1 MRKFDPVLAEI
12 RFGYGLSPLVPA
24 HSDVD
29 DILSDLNGPDDMAAQ
44 FPSEPFSAFRDRMV
58 RAQAARA
65 ARRKARGTEMAA
77 QARKQRNLINAEAKT
92 AWLTWVGQTMLRR
105 TYSRTAFR
113 ERIVAFW
120 ADHFTATGKR
130 GVIRRAT
137 TPYVDDAIRPFVAM
151 RFGDLLQAAVMHPVM
166 LDYLDQTLSIGP
178 NSDRA
183 ARNTGGKTQG
193 MNENLARE
201 VLELHTLGVDGPYG
215 QKDVTELA
223 ELFTGMTFQ
232 ARNGYKFRKDF
243 VEPGAETVL
252 GETYPDAYN
261 DKPVRAVLEDLA
273 AHPATARHI
282 ARKLAVHFTS
292 DTPEAALIDAL
303 EATYLAHDGALMP
316 LYETLLNHD
325 AAWAPALGNFKP
337 PIDFMSSAFRA
348 LGPDADVVSQIDR
361 RQMIRHMTEPLITM
375 GQPWET
381 PIGPDGWSE
390 DDGDWITPQG
400 LAARV
405 TWAMAVPETI
415 MPGALPDPRQFVDV
429 ALGSYANDAVR
440 FAASAAES
448 KSEAIGLVLMS
459 PAFQR
464 R

>member
-1 MRKFDPVLAEI
+1 MRTFDPVLAEI
-12 RFGYGLSPLVPA
+12 RFGYGLSPRVPA
-24 HSDVD
+24 PTDAAG
-29 DILSDLNGPDDMAAQ
+29 ILAALSAPDQMAAQ

-58 RAQAARA
+58 LAQAAMKD
-65 ARRKARGTEMAA
+65 RRIARGTEQAEA
-77 QARKQRNLINAEAKT
+77 ARKRRNVVNQKARV
-92 AWLTWVGQTMLRR
+92 AWLYWIGQTLLRR
-105 TYSRTAFR
+105 TYSHTAFR

-120 ADHFTATGKR
+120 GDHFTATGKR

-137 TPYVDDAIRPFVAM
+137 TPYLDDAIRPFITL
-151 RFGDLLQAAVMHPVM
+151 RFADLLQAAVMHPVM

-178 NSDRA
+178 NSALAGRQGDQKKR
-183 ARNTGGKTQG
+183 G

-201 VLELHTLGVDGPYG
+201 VLELHTLGVNGPYT
-215 QKDVTELA
+215 QADVTQLA

-243 VEPGAETVL
+243 VEPGSETVL
-252 GETYPDAYN
+252 GRTYPDAYS
-261 DKPVRAVLEDLA
+261 DKAVRAVLEDLA
-273 AHPATARHI
+273 AHPSTARHI

-292 DTPEAALIDAL
+292 DNPEPGLVDAL
-303 EATYLAHDGALMP
+303 EGAYLASDGALLS
-316 LYETLLNHD
+316 LYEVLLDH
-325 AAWAPALGNFKP
+325 PACWNRDLKNFKP
-337 PIDFMSSAFRA
+337 PIDFVSCAFRA
-348 LGPDADVVSQIDR
+348 LAP
-361 RQMIRHMTEPLITM
+361 EPAVIASIKPGLMGRLITGPLNAM
-375 GQPWET
+375 GQAWEK

-390 DDGDWITPQG
+390 DDSDWITPQS

-405 TWAMAVPETI
+405 TWAMGVPETLF
-415 MPGALPDPRQFVDV
+415 GELPDPRVFADT
-429 ALGSYANDAVR
+429 ALGPFASDVVH